1 MRSFKPLDS
10 RLDSLSVE
18 AYPIFLYRMRMLFG
32 LALNFANKKQNIF
45 GSKSIDL
52 FVRFRELEQ
61 WIRQANLK
69 FGQALYDDK
78 KWDEYCHLIRLN
90 ILPRIEELFDDLF
103 PNSEYITKELCFAI
117 YSFPF
122 SKEDY
127 INKQD
132 LAKYQNNSFSLIQ
145 GKRIEK
151 IVDGRK
157 EFTNELLEALEK
169 I

>member
-1 MRSFKPLDS
+1 MRFFKPFDY
-10 RLDSLSVE
+10 RLETMPAE

-52 FVRFRELEQ
+52 FVRYRELEQ
-61 WIRQANLK
+61 WVHQVNLK

-78 KWDEYCHLIRLN
+78 KWFEYCYLIRLN
-90 ILPRIEELFDDLF
+90 VLPRIEELFDDLF
-103 PNSEYITKELCFAI
+103 PNSEYITKELCFVI

-122 SKEDY
+122 SKEAY
-127 INKQD
+127 INKQELD
-132 LAKYQNNSFSLIQ
+132 KYKNNSFSLIE
-145 GKRIEK
+145 GKQITK
-151 IVDGRK
+151 IVDGR
-157 EFTNELLEALEK
+157 EEISNELLEALKK